1 MGLFHRIN
9 SCYSNL
15 SDEVILKAEK
25 EVPNSVFFH
34 EDNYCRIE
42 LLPVQNL
49 LTRQC
54 GVGETE
60 RYAAAGFTGNG
71 FLNICDRDEANCP
84 LGDIIIDKKGFKA
97 LIMPLALFYFD
108 TVYTG
113 YSSHRELKKH
123 ARGFGFENYIL
134 YFEFRDDIII
144 NCWLDY
150 NPIADE
156 LNVYPERLQNVLL
169 KLGLAYGLILI
180 DWNECL
186 TVNLANKHALL
197 DYMQEALD

>member
-15 SDEVILKAEK
+15 SDEVLLKAEK

-34 EDNYCRIE
+34 ENNYCRIE

-49 LTRQC
+49 LTRQFDAD
-54 GVGETE
+54 EKE
-60 RYAAAGFTGNG
+60 KYAAAGFSGDG
-71 FLNICDRDEANCP
+71 FLNICSRDEASYP
-84 LGDIIIDKKGFKA
+84 LSNLSIDKKEFKA
-97 LIMPLALFYFD
+97 LITPASLFYFD

-113 YSSHRELKKH
+113 HSTHRELKKH
-123 ARGFGFENYIL
+123 TRGFGFENYIL
-134 YFEFRDDIII
+134 YFEFSDDIII

-150 NPIADE
+150 NPISEE
-156 LNVYPERLQNVLL
+156 LNVYPQRLQNILL
-169 KLGLAYGLILI
+169 NLGSTYGLILI

-197 DYMQEALD
+197 DYMQEAL

>member
-1 MGLFHRIN
+1 MGIFHRIN

-15 SDEVILKAEK
+15 SEEVLLKAEK
-25 EVPNSVFFH
+25 EISNSVFFH

-49 LTRQC
+49 LIRQFDADKK
-54 GVGETE
+54 EK
-60 RYAAAGFTGNG
+60 YAAAGFTGDG
-71 FLNICDRDEANCP
+71 FLNICSRDEARYP
-84 LGDIIIDKKGFKA
+84 LSNSGIAKKEFKA
-97 LIMPLALFYFD
+97 LIMPSSLFYFD

-113 YSSHRELKKH
+113 YSTHRELRKH

-150 NPIADE
+150 HPISED
-156 LNVYPERLQNVLL
+156 LNVYPERLQNTLL
-169 KLGLAYGLILI
+169 ALGHTYGLIYI

-197 DYMQEALD
+197 DYMQEAL